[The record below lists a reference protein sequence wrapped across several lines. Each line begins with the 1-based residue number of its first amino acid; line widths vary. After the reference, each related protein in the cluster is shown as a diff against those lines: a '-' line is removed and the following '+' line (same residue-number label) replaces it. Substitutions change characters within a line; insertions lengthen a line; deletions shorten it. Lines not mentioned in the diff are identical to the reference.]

1 MQNSHFNIGQ
11 VRQWLFLFAAG
22 ASFLLVLIVEFL
34 SHSQALEYVRAHFP
48 ALYYFVVARDTL
60 AAVAFVGLGLV
71 LVVAWELK
79 QAKEETP
86 EVTLPVRESA
96 AAANSSIGNINIT
109 VPVSTHHNPQQVER
123 PLPSQP
129 PHKSKKRVAVFRPLK
144 FEWLNVKLEQS
155 KVRTFE
161 VAKEKTI
168 GGGGLILPVYNDP
181 AQSDADLEYARA
193 HIVFTD
199 KDSGEKIIVSHA
211 WWIGEHLEQV
221 HLPLG
226 AQKYVL
232 VIAAEKD
239 DGPMALE
246 NTVRY
251 DLGNGYKYN
260 DEVIKETALH
270 GLVYQID
277 VILIHGGGSQFRDS
291 HSFEYRIEQLEE
303 HFD

>member
-1 MQNSHFNIGQ
+1 MENSHFKIGQ
-11 VRQWLFLFAAG
+11 VRQWLFLLAAG
-22 ASFLLVLIVEFL
+22 ASFLLVLIVGFL
-34 SHSQALEYVRAHFP
+34 SHSQALEYVHAHFP
-48 ALYYFVVARDTL
+48 ALYAFVVARDTL
-60 AAVAFVGLGLV
+60 AAVAFVGLSLV
-71 LVVAWELK
+71 LIVGWELR
-79 QAKEETP
+79 QTKEHTTDGAP
-86 EVTLPVRESA
+86 PVVESA
-96 AAANSSIGNINIT
+96 AASSSIGNINIT
-109 VPVSTHHNPQQVER
+109 VPVSTHN
-123 PLPSQP
+123 LPPAEKPFPIQP
-129 PHKSKKRVAVFRPLK
+129 VQKPKKPVAVFRPLK
-144 FEWLNVKLEQS
+144 FEWLNVKLEQN

-168 GGGGLILPVYNDP
+168 GGGGLVLPVYNDP
-181 AQSDADLEYARA
+181 AKSDGALEYARA

-199 KDSGEKIIVSHA
+199 KDTGEEIIVSHA

-226 AQKYVL
+226 AQKYIL
-232 VIAAEKD
+232 VIAADRD

-246 NTVRY
+246 NTVRHNV
-251 DLGNGYKYN
+251 GNGYRYN

-291 HSFEYRIEQLEE
+291 HSFEYDIEQLEE

>member
-1 MQNSHFNIGQ
+1 MKGSHFKIAQ

-22 ASFLLVLIVEFL
+22 ASFLLVLIVGFL
-34 SHSQALEYVRAHFP
+34 SHSQALEYVHAHFP
-48 ALYYFVVARDTL
+48 ALYKFVVARDTL

-71 LVVAWELK
+71 LVVAWEVK
-79 QAKEETP
+79 QAKEQASEAAP
-86 EVTLPVRESA
+86 PVRENA

-109 VPVSTHHNPQQVER
+109 VPVSTHHNPPPAAR
-123 PLPSQP
+123 PLPIQP
-129 PHKSKKRVAVFRPLK
+129 AQKAKKHVAVFRPFK
-144 FEWLNVKLEQS
+144 FEWLNVKLERN

-161 VAKEKTI
+161 VAKDKTT
-168 GGGGLILPVYNDP
+168 GGGGLLLPVYNDP
-181 AQSDADLEYARA
+181 TRSDDDLEYARA

-199 KDSGEKIIVSHA
+199 KDSGEQIIVPHA

-226 AQKYVL
+226 AQKYIL
-232 VIAAEKD
+232 VIAADRD
-239 DGPMALE
+239 DGPMAVE
-246 NTVRY
+246 NTVRRHV
-251 DLGNGYKYN
+251 GNRYEYN
-260 DEVIKETALH
+260 NEVTNETALH

-291 HSFEYRIEQLEE
+291 HSFEYHIEQLEK